1 MKTSVK
7 IAIVVVAAG
16 AVGTVA
22 YKLANR
28 LPSPDQTA
36 EMQVQQILDDGGCLR
51 CHSEN
56 PDLPFYASWPVAGN
70 IVRSDVEKGYRQA
83 DLGAAFAALAE
94 GRPVDEV
101 SLAKMEKA
109 ISDGSMPV
117 AKYYLVHWGSSITD
131 AKKAKL
137 LQWIHDHRVANYS
150 NPATAPRFAGEP
162 VQPLPDSLPTDARKA
177 ALGEMLYNDPRLSS
191 DNTVSCAS
199 CHGLHTGGVDNRRYS
214 EGVNGSLG
222 GVNAPTVFNAALNFE
237 QFWDGRAHT
246 LADQAGGPPLNPV
259 EMASTSWEQ
268 IIGKLKADPK
278 FTAMFLKVYPGGY
291 SGEAITEAIG
301 EYEKTL
307 ITPDSRFD
315 LYLKGDSTA
324 ITAQE
329 QHGYELFK
337 ENRCATCHV
346 GPLLGG
352 QSFEYMGLAQDY
364 FAARGEEM
372 TEEDN
377 GRFKQ
382 TQKAYDR
389 HRFKVPGLRNVALTF
404 PYYHDGTR
412 ETLSEAVDDMAR
424 FQVGRQLSAQDRDD
438 IVAFLGTLTGKFRG
452 RELTNP
458 NAGTVAGV
466 VRSENQQQ

>member
-1 MKTSVK
+1 
-7 IAIVVVAAG
+7 
-16 AVGTVA
+16 
-22 YKLANR
+22 
-28 LPSPDQTA
+28 
-36 EMQVQQILDDGGCLR
+36 
-51 CHSEN
+51 
-56 PDLPFYASWPVAGN
+56 
-70 IVRSDVEKGYRQA
+70 
-83 DLGAAFAALAE
+83 
-94 GRPVDEV
+94 
-101 SLAKMEKA
+101 
-109 ISDGSMPV
+109 
-117 AKYYLVHWGSSITD
+117 
-131 AKKAKL
+131 
-137 LQWIHDHRVANYS
+137 
-150 NPATAPRFAGEP
+150 
-162 VQPLPDSLPTDARKA
+162 
-177 ALGEMLYNDPRLSS
+177 
-191 DNTVSCAS
+191 
-199 CHGLHTGGVDNRRYS
+199 
-214 EGVNGSLG
+214 
-222 GVNAPTVFNAALNFE
+222 
-237 QFWDGRAHT
+237 
-246 LADQAGGPPLNPV
+246 
-259 EMASTSWEQ
+259 MASTSWEQ

-458 NAGTVAGV
+458 NAGTVAGG

>member
-1 MKTSVK
+1 M
-7 IAIVVVAAG
+7 
-16 AVGTVA
+16 
-22 YKLANR
+22 
-28 LPSPDQTA
+28 
-36 EMQVQQILDDGGCLR
+36 
-51 CHSEN
+51 
-56 PDLPFYASWPVAGN
+56 
-70 IVRSDVEKGYRQA
+70 
-83 DLGAAFAALAE
+83 
-94 GRPVDEV
+94 
-101 SLAKMEKA
+101 
-109 ISDGSMPV
+109 
-117 AKYYLVHWGSSITD
+117 SI
-131 AKKAKL
+131 
-137 LQWIHDHRVANYS
+137 
-150 NPATAPRFAGEP
+150 
-162 VQPLPDSLPTDARKA
+162 
-177 ALGEMLYNDPRLSS
+177 
-191 DNTVSCAS
+191 
-199 CHGLHTGGVDNRRYS
+199 NRRYS

-222 GVNAPTVFNAALNFE
+222 GAECTDPVFNAALNFE

-268 IIGKLKADPK
+268 IIGKLQSRSPSLPQVPEGLPRGLQRRSDHRGDRRVRENAHH
-278 FTAMFLKVYPGGY
+278 TGR
-291 SGEAITEAIG
+291 
-301 EYEKTL
+301 
-307 ITPDSRFD
+307 RFD

>member
-1 MKTSVK
+1 MYLSTNV
-7 IAIVVVAAG
+7 
-16 AVGTVA
+16 
-22 YKLANR
+22 
-28 LPSPDQTA
+28 
-36 EMQVQQILDDGGCLR
+36 VQQ
-51 CHSEN
+51 
-56 PDLPFYASWPVAGN
+56 
-70 IVRSDVEKGYRQA
+70 
-83 DLGAAFAALAE
+83 
-94 GRPVDEV
+94 
-101 SLAKMEKA
+101 
-109 ISDGSMPV
+109 
-117 AKYYLVHWGSSITD
+117 
-131 AKKAKL
+131 
-137 LQWIHDHRVANYS
+137 
-150 NPATAPRFAGEP
+150 
-162 VQPLPDSLPTDARKA
+162 
-177 ALGEMLYNDPRLSS
+177 
-191 DNTVSCAS
+191 
-199 CHGLHTGGVDNRRYS
+199 
-214 EGVNGSLG
+214 
-222 GVNAPTVFNAALNFE
+222 
-237 QFWDGRAHT
+237 
-246 LADQAGGPPLNPV
+246 
-259 EMASTSWEQ
+259 
-268 IIGKLKADPK
+268 
-278 FTAMFLKVYPGGY
+278 
-291 SGEAITEAIG
+291 
-301 EYEKTL
+301 
-307 ITPDSRFD
+307 
-315 LYLKGDSTA
+315 A

>member
-16 AVGTVA
+16 VVGTVA

-36 EMQVQQILDDGGCLR
+36 EMQVQQILDDGGCLS

-70 IVRSDVEKGYRQA
+70 IVRSDVEKGHRQA

-329 QHGYELFK
+329 QIIRKIADNGSCVIVGRAADYVLNEYTDVIRVFIYAPREYRIKRVMEMYGDTMDEGRKNIARSDAARAAYYRNISGRTWGEPHGYHLCIDSSCGVDAAA
-337 ENRCATCHV
+337 NIIC
-346 GPLLGG
+346 
-352 QSFEYMGLAQDY
+352 DY
-364 FAARGEEM
+364 I
-372 TEEDN
+372 N
-377 GRFKQ
+377 
-382 TQKAYDR
+382 QK
-389 HRFKVPGLRNVALTF
+389 
-404 PYYHDGTR
+404 
-412 ETLSEAVDDMAR
+412 
-424 FQVGRQLSAQDRDD
+424 
-438 IVAFLGTLTGKFRG
+438 I
-452 RELTNP
+452 
-458 NAGTVAGV
+458 
-466 VRSENQQQ
+466 

>member
-36 EMQVQQILDDGGCLR
+36 EMQVQQILDDGGCLS

-70 IVRSDVEKGYRQA
+70 IVRSDVEKGHRQA

-307 ITPDSRFD
+307 ITPDSRFGSLPKGRFDGDYRAGAARIRTVQREPLRD
-315 LYLKGDSTA
+315 LSCRAAVGRTVVRIYGVGAGLFCGARGGDDRRGQRPFQTNAKSLRPPPVQSPG
-324 ITAQE
+324 TAQ
-329 QHGYELFK
+329 
-337 ENRCATCHV
+337 
-346 GPLLGG
+346 
-352 QSFEYMGLAQDY
+352 
-364 FAARGEEM
+364 RGA
-372 TEEDN
+372 DLSVLP
-377 GRFKQ
+377 R
-382 TQKAYDR
+382 
-389 HRFKVPGLRNVALTF
+389 RNA
-404 PYYHDGTR
+404 
-412 ETLSEAVDDMAR
+412 
-424 FQVGRQLSAQDRDD
+424 
-438 IVAFLGTLTGKFRG
+438 
-452 RELTNP
+452 
-458 NAGTVAGV
+458 
-466 VRSENQQQ
+466 